1 MTARHYAF
9 DILQITTQPGE
20 DAKEVLSQYIAELAR
35 HGHSMAVVQSAP
47 TNSAI
52 ANSLMQR
59 DHARKCDGCH
69 QTIRI
74 YNIADGTM
82 TIFSDFGEEHQCTRR
97 QMNVLS
103 LMQR

>member
-1 MTARHYAF
+1 MTARHYTF
-9 DILQITTQPGE
+9 GILQITTQPGE
-20 DAKEVLSQYIAELAR
+20 DAKEALSQYIAELAR
-35 HGHSMAVVQSAP
+35 HGHSMAVVQTAF
-47 TNSAI
+47 
-52 ANSLMQR
+52 MQR

-74 YNIADGTM
+74 YNMADGTM